1 MSASRVEALLLAAL
15 KGLPPKPADS
25 VPPAAKKR
33 YSELMS
39 AAIALALA
47 EELRERGMPEARP
60 APPGEV
66 GASGAERRLAGGI
79 GAKKVDVTWA
89 TEESGLLL
97 GMSVK
102 SINFKDGK
110 TKNFQKNLTNRR
122 ADMLIE
128 AVTLHRRFPYAVL
141 CGLFFLD
148 SGAATDQTATRRST
162 AINAHQRLRL
172 FTGRSDPA
180 GRDEQF
186 ERLYLILVDAN
197 PFTPTY
203 TVHEVGSPTAEI
215 DLDTALD
222 QVVDLVAERNFD
234 FYESIN
240 GSIYK
245 LSARAA
251 RGVSTAGES
260 VTDPLVE
267 LDDHA
272 DDQADPEGADDL
284 DDAEAFEGQGDDEA

>member
-1 MSASRVEALLLAAL
+1 MTGSRVDELLLAAL
-15 KGLPPKPADS
+15 KGLPPKPPDTVA
-25 VPPAAKKR
+25 PAAKKR

-39 AAIALALA
+39 AAIALAFA
-47 EELRERGMPEARP
+47 EELRRRGMPEARP

-110 TKNFQKNLTNRR
+110 TRNFQKNLTNRR

-141 CGLFFLD
+141 CGMFFLD
-148 SGAATDQTATRRST
+148 SGAASDQTTTRRST
-162 AINAHQRLRL
+162 AVNAHQRLRL

-197 PFTPTY
+197 PFTPSF
-203 TVHEVGSPTAEI
+203 TVHEVGNPDAEI
-215 DLDTALD
+215 ALD
-222 QVVDLVAERNFD
+222 SALNQVVDLVAERNFD

-251 RGVSTAGES
+251 RGDSTAGES

-267 LDDHA
+267 LDDRA
-272 DDQADPEGADDL
+272 DDEPDGDDPNGADDP
-284 DDAEAFEGQGDDEA
+284 DSDGDAPLT

>member
-1 MSASRVEALLLAAL
+1 MSTSRVDDLLHAAL
-15 KGLPPKPADS
+15 RALPPKPADT
-25 VPPAAKKR
+25 VAAATKKR
-33 YSELMS
+33 YSEQMS

-66 GASGAERRLAGGI
+66 GGSGAERRLAGGI

-97 GMSVK
+97 GLSVK
-102 SINFKDGK
+102 SINFKDSRSN
-110 TKNFQKNLTNRR
+110 NFQKNLTNRR

-148 SGAATDQTATRRST
+148 IGAAADQTATRRST
-162 AINAHQRLRL
+162 EVNAHHRLRL

-197 PFTPTY
+197 PFSPTY
-203 TVHEVGSPTAEI
+203 TVREVGSPDTEI
-215 DLDTALD
+215 DLDTALT

-234 FYESIN
+234 FYEAIN
-240 GSIYK
+240 GTIFK

-251 RGVSTAGES
+251 RGDTTDGE
-260 VTDPLVE
+260 VLTDPLVDV
-267 LDDHA
+267 DDRA
-272 DDQADPEGADDL
+272 DDEPITDPDAD
-284 DDAEAFEGQGDDEA
+284 GDDT